1 MYKILDIH
9 YIFMILVIL
18 QSLIDITCLR
28 CQVLVQFKIIKIKVL
43 FFKFL
48 INIELFELLL
58 FDNITSII
66 RKYLLIVKYSK

>member
-9 YIFMILVIL
+9 YIFMILEIL

-43 FFKFL
+43 FFEFL
-48 INIELFELLL
+48 INIVTR
-58 FDNITSII
+58 IVII
-66 RKYLLIVKYSK
+66 